1 MRHRILCL
9 LSLAISTVIASAQI
23 SSAPEINVSEF
34 LAPAATISKTVD
46 EVNLAF
52 TVTDKRGHFISNL
65 GPNDFHLLDN
75 YQAPQRLTFF
85 QQRSDLPLHLAVL
98 IDASASVEYRFKFET
113 NAAAAF
119 LKKIL
124 RSGTDQAFVVAFSDS
139 VKTIAGPTDKPAK
152 LNAALKRLKPGGN
165 TALHDAVIYASDK
178 LRHLPESQITRRAIV
193 LISDGVDTVHH
204 STLEQAEQEASRAE
218 VMIFSLTT
226 NLSEIDA
233 DGDGDTVLKELAAS
247 TGGALLAAHDEGR
260 LDSAF
265 RSVQKALRNQYV
277 LAYSPSAFQP
287 DGSYRRV
294 ELKALKKGLRTNC
307 RRGYYAK
314 PATVADRSGTVV
326 AGSTQ
331 LGK

>member
-1 MRHRILCL
+1 VRHLILCF
-9 LSLAISTVIASAQI
+9 LSLAISTVIFAQI
-23 SSAPEINVSEF
+23 PSTPGLGVSEF
-34 LAPAATISKTVD
+34 VPPAATISKAVD

-98 IDASASVEYRFKFET
+98 IDTSASVEYRFKFET
-113 NAAAAF
+113 DAAAAF

-124 RSGTDQAFVVAFSDS
+124 RPGTDQAFVVAFNDS
-139 VKTIAGPTDKPAK
+139 VNSVVEPTDEPARLK
-152 LNAALKRLKPGGN
+152 AALRTLKPGGN

-178 LRHLPESQITRRAIV
+178 LRHLAESQITRRAIV
-193 LISDGVDTVHH
+193 LISDGVDTMHR
-204 STLEQAEQEASRAE
+204 STLQQAEQEASRAE

-226 NLSEIDA
+226 NLSAIDEN
-233 DGDGDTVLKELAAS
+233 GDGDRVLKELAAS
-247 TGGALLAAHDEGR
+247 TGGTLLAAHDEGR

-277 LAYSPSAFQP
+277 LAYSPAAFQP
-287 DGSYRRV
+287 DGSYRQV

-307 RRGYYAK
+307 RRGYYAR
-314 PATVADRSGTVV
+314 PATIADRRGNTDV
-326 AGSTQ
+326 GSTQ